1 MAQIM
6 LPQPFLVF
14 MASLRLLFRTC
25 YLRRKTTATVVALA
39 LLWLL
44 LSTRQEPPC
53 IDPEFGLVKETTSES
68 RYAIATFLTWGNKKS
83 LHAKDLASNPY
94 NIATRVLAY
103 QLLHAEETRCNA
115 SVDFVVLVTSNVPKY
130 TRDQLTADG
139 AVVIEAKDIPLS
151 WWVSTGVTRWK
162 DQFLKLRLFEMTQY
176 DRLLFVDADTL
187 VRGKL
192 DGIFNELEVQKPAQT
207 LSHRIRRA
215 DEAPLPSQYMFAA
228 RSDNQLTGER
238 RHPFPPLNTEVFSAG
253 FWIAAPSQELFDYF
267 MSILKHYRRFDPHT
281 MEQSLLNYAFRRDG
295 PMPWREMHY
304 KWSAT
309 WPNSEDVKGQVVT
322 LHEKF
327 WKTGPQDLR
336 KLWREQK
343 GNMQRYFS
351 KDGD

>member
-1 MAQIM
+1 MVKVM
-6 LPQPFLVF
+6 LTQPFLVLK
-14 MASLRLLFRTC
+14 ASLRLVVRAW
-25 YLRRKTTATVVALA
+25 YLRRKTAITVATLT

-44 LSTRQEPPC
+44 LSSRRQPPL
-53 IDPEFGLVKETTSES
+53 IDPEFGLIRNTTLES
-68 RYAIATFLTWGNKKS
+68 RYAIATFLTGGNKKS
-83 LHAKDLASNPY
+83 LNAKDLDSNPY

-115 SVDFVVLVTSNVPKY
+115 SVDFVVLVTPNVPKY

-139 AVVIEAKDIPLS
+139 AVVVEAKDIPLS

-176 DRLLFVDADTL
+176 DRILFVDADTL
-187 VRGKL
+187 IRGKL
-192 DGIFNELEVQKPAQT
+192 DEIFNELEVQRPAQT
-207 LSHRIRRA
+207 LSNRIRRA
-215 DEAPLPSQYMFAA
+215 DEAPLPAQYMFAA

-267 MSILKHYRRFDPHT
+267 LSILKHYRRFDPHT

-309 WPNSEDVKGQVVT
+309 WPNSGDVEGDVVT

-343 GNMQRYFS
+343 GNMQRHFS
-351 KDGD
+351 KHNA